1 MVTKKQLK
9 AQLNKN
15 ADTMVKALNVIEDQ
29 KKEIDDLKEKLNK
42 HQNFMGLMAVNIL
55 IREINEGH
63 VKL

>member
-29 KKEIDDLKEKLNK
+29 KKEIADLKEKLRK
-42 HQNFMGLMAVNIL
+42 HQYFMGLMAVNIL
-55 IREINEGH
+55 MRDMDKWN